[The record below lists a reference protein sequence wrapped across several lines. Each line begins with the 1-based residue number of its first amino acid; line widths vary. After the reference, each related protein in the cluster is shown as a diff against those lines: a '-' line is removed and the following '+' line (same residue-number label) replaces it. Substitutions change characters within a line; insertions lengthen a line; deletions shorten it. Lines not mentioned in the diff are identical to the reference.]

1 MVINVREVEP
11 VSFDEF
17 GTVYLVK
24 EGVEV
29 KDDWL
34 KSEDILAIER
44 INALDDLKTGFR
56 FMEILPLLQEVVFL

>member
-1 MVINVREVEP
+1 MLEEVAP

-56 FMEILPLLQEVVFL
+56 FIGNTAPVARSSFL